1 MTAQTIKVITDS
13 VADVPDTLIKQWD
26 IRVVPVYVNYNDRS
40 YADDGIEV
48 NREQFIRTMLN
59 INPPPTTAAMPPMVV
74 QAFFERALQEAD
86 HIIAVTT
93 PAKLS
98 GVYNAFRL
106 AAEATDPK
114 RITLIDSGSLSM
126 GIGLQAVVAAEAAA
140 QTRSVKETIEAV
152 QQAHKNT
159 ILYAGL
165 ATLEQLRRSGRV
177 SWALANIGALLQI
190 KPVVRVDEGVV
201 DAVDRVRTFRR
212 MVDRMAEF
220 AHKHAPYER
229 VALLHLNNPEGVEAL
244 RQAVPDILPEN
255 TLIASAGTAL
265 CTHIGPGAIGFA
277 GIRKT

>member
-1 MTAQTIKVITDS
+1 MTAQTIKIITDS
-13 VADVPDTLIKQWD
+13 VADVPADLLKKWD
-26 IRVVPVYVNYNDRS
+26 IQVVPVYVNYNDKS
-40 YADDGIEV
+40 YADDGIEF
-48 NREQFIRTMLN
+48 NREEFIRTMLN
-59 INPPPTTAAMPPMVV
+59 INPQPTTAAMPPSIV
-74 QAFFERALQEAD
+74 QPFFERALQEAD
-86 HIIAVTT
+86 HIVAVTT

-126 GIGLQAVVAAEAAA
+126 GIGLQVIVAAEAAV
-140 QTRSVKETIEAV
+140 QTRSIKDTIAAV
-152 QQAHKNT
+152 QQARNDA

-177 SWALANIGALLQI
+177 SWALANIGTLLQI
-190 KPVVRVDEGVV
+190 KPVVRVNEGAA

-212 MVDRMAEF
+212 VVDRVAEF
-220 AHKHAPYER
+220 ARKHAPYER

-244 RQAVPDILPEN
+244 RHAVQDFLPEN
-255 TLIASAGTAL
+255 TLTASAGTAL

-277 GIRKT
+277 GIRKS